1 MIVEAVLEAKQ
12 KKIRQS
18 PVNSNRASDLG
29 HPCLRYH
36 VFNRTRWQEKSLHD
50 VGLQMIF
57 DMGSAL
63 EDVVLRELADAGI
76 KVIEQQRA
84 FSWPEYQITGHVDG
98 HVLINGGPPY
108 PLEIKTC
115 SPFVFK
121 AINTVEDLKRGKYL
135 YLRKY
140 PVQLTLY
147 MLMNNVERGVFLFK
161 DKVSGAM
168 KEIWMDLDYQLGEE
182 ALKRAEAVN
191 AHVAAG
197 TEPDPAEYDEEMCG
211 RCGYVHICTPERIG
225 TEVEID
231 TGELASILDR
241 LEELKPYVSEHR
253 ELDEQV
259 KKAVEGREKILAG
272 SWFVT
277 GKWNSRKSFTVP
289 ESRYWSRKII
299 RAA

>member
-1 MIVEAVLEAKQ
+1 
-12 KKIRQS
+12 
-18 PVNSNRASDLG
+18 
-29 HPCLRYH
+29 
-36 VFNRTRWQEKSLHD
+36 
-50 VGLQMIF
+50 
-57 DMGSAL
+57 
-63 EDVVLRELADAGI
+63 
-76 KVIEQQRA
+76 
-84 FSWPEYQITGHVDG
+84 
-98 HVLINGGPPY
+98 
-108 PLEIKTC
+108 
-115 SPFVFK
+115 
-121 AINTVEDLKRGKYL
+121 
-135 YLRKY
+135 
-140 PVQLTLY
+140 

-161 DKVSGAM
+161 DKVSGAL

-277 GKWNSRKSFTVP
+277 GKWNTRKSYTVA
-289 ESRYWSRKII
+289 EARYWTRKII